1 VDKVRE
7 ARNMKENIL
16 FSFLAVWLLI
26 MGAAGQEIINC
37 YGVGKFITVGFA
49 DVLMIM
55 SLIYKVEKE
64 R

>member
-1 VDKVRE
+1 
-7 ARNMKENIL
+7 MKENIL

-37 YGVGKFITVGFA
+37 YGVGKFITVGLA
-49 DVLMIM
+49 DTFMIM
-55 SLIYKVEKE
+55 SLVYKVEREE